1 MPKILIVDD
10 EAYVATQIK
19 ERLTRTGYTVAGVAS
34 SGKAAIDMAGRLA
47 PDLVLMDIVMPGEI
61 DGIEAAR
68 KIRDE
73 LDIPVIFLS
82 AHVDNKIIEKA
93 KLAEPFGYL
102 VKPFHKREIKAAIEV
117 ALYKKDMEKRLHESE
132 ARYRSVFENTGT
144 ATVIIEEDMTISM
157 VNSELEKLSGYSKKE
172 VEGKMS
178 WTDFVVEEDLER
190 MKGYHVKRREGEGAA
205 PTEYEFRMVDRHGK
219 IKDISSKVGMI
230 PGTKKTVASWMDIT
244 ERKLLEA
251 QLQQAQKMEA
261 LGTLAGGIAHDF
273 INLLMGIQGNIS
285 LALLGRDSTYPNYK
299 RMKIIENHVQSGAQ
313 LINQL
318 LGFARGGKYEVKP
331 TDLNNLVKK
340 SSDMFGRTRKDIWTV
355 EADQGQIEQTLLNL
369 YVNAWQAMHDGGCL
383 YLQTENVFLDEDYV
397 KPHNLES
404 GNSAKISITD
414 TGIGMDEETKE
425 RIFDPFFTTK
435 EMSGDKGTGLGLA
448 SAYGI
453 IANHHG
459 FIDVF
464 SKKGEG
470 STFNIYLPVS
480 EKGSPI

>member
-1 MPKILIVDD
+1 
-10 EAYVATQIK
+10 
-19 ERLTRTGYTVAGVAS
+19 
-34 SGKAAIDMAGRLA
+34 
-47 PDLVLMDIVMPGEI
+47 
-61 DGIEAAR
+61 
-68 KIRDE
+68 
-73 LDIPVIFLS
+73 
-82 AHVDNKIIEKA
+82 
-93 KLAEPFGYL
+93 
-102 VKPFHKREIKAAIEV
+102 
-117 ALYKKDMEKRLHESE
+117 
-132 ARYRSVFENTGT
+132 
-144 ATVIIEEDMTISM
+144 
-157 VNSELEKLSGYSKKE
+157 
-172 VEGKMS
+172 
-178 WTDFVVEEDLER
+178 
-190 MKGYHVKRREGEGAA
+190 
-205 PTEYEFRMVDRHGK
+205 
-219 IKDISSKVGMI
+219 
-230 PGTKKTVASWMDIT
+230 
-244 ERKLLEA
+244 
-251 QLQQAQKMEA
+251 MEA

-273 INLLMGIQGNIS
+273 NNLLMGIQGNIS
-285 LALLGRDSTYPNYK
+285 LALLGMDSTYPNYK
-299 RMKIIENHVQSGAQ
+299 RMKTIENHVQSGAQ

-340 SSDMFGRTRKDIWTV
+340 SSDIFGRTRKEIEIHRKYQKDIWTV
-355 EADQGQIEQTLLNL
+355 EADQCQIEQTLLNL
-369 YVNAWQAMHDGGCL
+369 YVNAWQAMPDGGCL

-404 GNSAKISITD
+404 GNYAKISITD

>member
-219 IKDISSKVGMI
+219 IKDISLKVGMI
-230 PGTKKTVASWMDIT
+230 PGTKKP
-244 ERKLLEA
+244 LLH
-251 QLQQAQKMEA
+251 
-261 LGTLAGGIAHDF
+261 GWTLPSES
-273 INLLMGIQGNIS
+273 S
-285 LALLGRDSTYPNYK
+285 LRPSSNRP
-299 RMKIIENHVQSGAQ
+299 R
-313 LINQL
+313 
-318 LGFARGGKYEVKP
+318 RWKP
-331 TDLNNLVKK
+331 
-340 SSDMFGRTRKDIWTV
+340 
-355 EADQGQIEQTLLNL
+355 
-369 YVNAWQAMHDGGCL
+369 
-383 YLQTENVFLDEDYV
+383 
-397 KPHNLES
+397 
-404 GNSAKISITD
+404 
-414 TGIGMDEETKE
+414 
-425 RIFDPFFTTK
+425 
-435 EMSGDKGTGLGLA
+435 
-448 SAYGI
+448 
-453 IANHHG
+453 
-459 FIDVF
+459 
-464 SKKGEG
+464 
-470 STFNIYLPVS
+470 
-480 EKGSPI
+480 